1 MYLIAIECSDLE
13 TEYKPLVDE
22 LVAAR
27 NISVVN
33 VSTVDL
39 KNAFVAK
46 EYQKEFYGEGQQW
59 FNMKRL
65 KKDIQI
71 SESNVLDGRLDKN
84 YKMLIPNDED
94 LRDNYE

>member
-1 MYLIAIECSDLE
+1 MVKFADRVEGGITADDIYIE
-13 TEYKPLVDE
+13 
-22 LVAAR
+22 R
-27 NISVVN
+27 R
-33 VSTVDL
+33 
-39 KNAFVAK
+39 
-46 EYQKEFYGEGQQW
+46 KEFYGEGQQW

>member
-1 MYLIAIECSDLE
+1 MLLNLIAGH
-13 TEYKPLVDE
+13 DE
-22 LVAAR
+22 RDTTSAEMPKKDYTKA
-27 NISVVN
+27 
-33 VSTVDL
+33 L
-39 KNAFVAK
+39 KNDVK
-46 EYQKEFYGEGQQW
+46 GLKIGVPKEFYGEGQQW